1 MRTQLCVCVIQ
12 VIAVGP
18 GARNRDG
25 ALVPVPVNVGDR
37 VLLPEY
43 GGQSVKVDDDEVFL
57 FRGDDILAKF
67 EK

>member
-1 MRTQLCVCVIQ
+1 MQWMGWEQ

-25 ALVPVPVNVGDR
+25 NLVPVPVNVGDR

-43 GGQSVKVDDDEVFL
+43 GGQAVKIDDEEVFL

>member
-1 MRTQLCVCVIQ
+1 MEQ

-25 ALVPVPVNVGDR
+25 TLVPVPVSVGDR

-43 GGQSVKVDDDEVFL
+43 GGQAVKVDDDEVFL